1 MSPAAKSHAKSSIS
15 TGSGKSVETST
26 NTIDGDHIQVLSTG
40 VIGTVHNSSRRKT
53 QTHLEL
59 VSSSTTTSYKITALS
74 TQ

>member
-1 MSPAAKSHAKSSIS
+1 MSPAAKSHAKSSIP

-26 NTIDGDHIQVLSTG
+26 NTIDRDHIQVLSTG